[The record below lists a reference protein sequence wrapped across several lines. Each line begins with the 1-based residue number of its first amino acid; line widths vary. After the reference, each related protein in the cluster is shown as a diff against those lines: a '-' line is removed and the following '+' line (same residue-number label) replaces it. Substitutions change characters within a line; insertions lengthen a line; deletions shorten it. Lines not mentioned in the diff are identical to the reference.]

1 MDLGGWSSD
10 FLKQAEGLSFNDK
23 FDILLEIGLSGVTE
37 QGYTIVYGK
46 SQINYKIEMQCSAE

>member
-1 MDLGGWSSD
+1 MGGWSSD
-10 FLKQAEGLSFNDK
+10 FHKRTEGLSFNDK
-23 FDILLEIGLSGVTE
+23 VDILLEKRLSDVAG